1 MKNPMTTR
9 RSLLATTPAL
19 LTGCTLVQSDE
30 NRFTLGDIRVTNAT
44 GEQQNVDLR
53 LHRNGEIVAEED
65 WTIPKSGGA
74 ETVQMSW
81 ADDPAKYL
89 LEVRVADGDWVS
101 SDFSNVSGS
110 SDCTL
115 AFVTIES
122 PTATV
127 AIGALAAPFGELD
140 CSPQ

>member
-1 MKNPMTTR
+1 MKDPLPTR
-9 RSLLATTPAL
+9 RSLLATVPAL
-19 LTGCTLVQSDE
+19 LAGCTMGQSDE
-30 NRFTLGDIRVTNAT
+30 SGIVLGDVRVTNAT
-44 GEQQNVDLR
+44 GERQKVDLR
-53 LHRNGEIVAEED
+53 LHRNGETVASEG
-65 WTIPKSGGA
+65 WTIPKLGGA

-81 ADDPAKYL
+81 SDDPAEYL

-101 SDFSNVSGS
+101 ADFSDVSGS
-110 SDCTL
+110 ADCVL

-127 AIGALAAPFGELD
+127 AIGALAAPYGELD